1 MAVDWSSAFSSGPS
15 GAPFQVSPL
24 NDPGFNDLYGA
35 TRSLIPT
42 QTTPIQDMISQG
54 MNSPLFAQ
62 IIQAALGHLLPGEAA
77 SRQAVT
83 DAARSAG
90 SLRSTAYGQ
99 SVAKNEQNILTNRSG
114 TIGDTIAKTLSTV
127 VPGYLE
133 SQKQSFMP
141 GQNYM
146 ELLKMLRPDVIANR
160 GGLTGS
166 GSGHGSDGIGGP
178 SIFDPGYDSLI
189 ADWQRRMNPSYGG
202 GGWSG
207 VNAPTGGAGSAISGP
222 PPNQPFGGYGLN
234 TGQTGYGTGGAD
246 WSGNY
251 PYGGGGGGGGNSQI
265 TYGDWVDT
273 GPLPGEYY

>member
-1 MAVDWSSAFSSGPS
+1 MAFNASFVGPSSGNPY
-15 GAPFQVSPL
+15 QVSPL
-24 NDPGFNDLYGA
+24 NDQNLNELYGA

-42 QTTPIQDMISQG
+42 QVNPLQDMISQG

-62 IIQAALGHLLPGEAA
+62 IIQAALGHLLPGEAQ

-114 TIGDTIAKTLSTV
+114 LIGDTLAKTLGTL

-133 SQKQSFMP
+133 SQKQEFMP

-146 ELLKMLRPDVIANR
+146 ELLKMIRPDVVANR
-160 GGLTGS
+160 GGAS
-166 GSGHGSDGIGGP
+166 GNLSGYGGADGIGP
-178 SIFDPGYDSLI
+178 SIFDPGYDAMI

-202 GGWSG
+202 GFAGTG
-207 VNAPTGGAGSAISGP
+207 VNTGGRDTGSAISGP
-222 PPNQPFGGYGLN
+222 APNQPYGGYGL
-234 TGQTGYGTGGAD
+234 TGGGTGYTNQPYYGPAS
-246 WSGNY
+246 SG
-251 PYGGGGGGGGNSQI
+251 PYVNPQSLI
-265 TYGDWVDT
+265 SYGPWEDVST
-273 GPLPGEYY
+273 T